1 MSTILVVED
10 DRALCS
16 FLSDVLEDEGYRV
29 VTSHDGLEGL
39 MQLETLLPDLIFTDV
54 MMPNLDGIEFCRY
67 VHANPATA
75 HIPIIVC
82 SAGRQDI
89 LKEQCDYAAFLAKPF
104 DLGVLLQTVGKHVP
118 GPS

>member
-16 FLSDVLEDEGYRV
+16 FLSDVLEDEGYTV
-29 VTSHDGLEGL
+29 VTSHDGLDGL
-39 MQLETLLPDLIFTDV
+39 MQLETLCPDLIFTDV
-54 MMPNLDGIEFCRY
+54 MMPNLDGVELCRY
-67 VHANPATA
+67 VQSNPATA

-89 LKEQCDYAAFLAKPF
+89 LKDACDYAAFLAKPF
-104 DLGVLLQTVGKHVP
+104 DLSVLLSTVGRYV
-118 GPS
+118 